1 MLTNTYKN
9 KLFFLEKRRSFM
21 SKKMMKRS
29 LALGALMAF
38 VITGSA
44 MAAENELTSGSEAIT
59 AGGNY
64 TVNGNVVLDGSTDK
78 DEIMIGSAS
87 RHPIAEDKKIAINLN
102 NGAVLNVTSNND
114 EPGSDVYGVIANT
127 EIIGDLNGNTS
138 VILNAISTKN
148 ENVAGLG
155 TGSVDKIQA
164 SNIEIHSAGN
174 NAIYDTSTDGTFTN
188 SHTLIGNTVLLESK
202 GRTIYSHAGM
212 TDITAGKLTIVS
224 DRSHEGK
231 ENNAITLRDNG
242 TVNIKADEANFTGGI
257 DISSTGNA
265 VLNLNDKSGEG
276 EIKNFQITG
285 NIKANSGTINGLT
298 FAGEDSFIKGN
309 VNTEGNENAKLTL
322 KNKGSWINQGV
333 SKVEDLTLAGGVVDY
348 TAKDADGKIEVG
360 TLSGKGDIKV
370 SDADKTVMTVGAA
383 GEGKE
388 LKATTSNQDV
398 ELEDLTNVAKWAET
412 GTTAI
417 DVVEKTGGT
426 IYSSESAE
434 VDEDGK
440 LGKVNKVVDAANYSV
455 SDMAAIG
462 LISWRAEM
470 NDMNKRL
477 GELRNA
483 NGEHGVWVRM
493 VRGEDSY
500 KSVTH
505 QYNQYQLGFDQKLS
519 ADSSW
524 TVGAALSYTDGES
537 SFAKGNGENTNKAI
551 SVYGSKLNKDGS
563 FIDVIAKYARLENE
577 FNVTS
582 GMGGGEYDTNGYSVS
597 AEVGKRFQQGSGL
610 WIEPQAEL
618 SYGKVSSV
626 DYMTKKGL
634 KVNQDGMESLVG
646 RLGFSLGQDVKGGNV
661 YARAS
666 YLYDF
671 DGETE
676 VTLGGQQK
684 LEQDLGGGW
693 WEVGVGTN
701 INLSKAAY
709 IYADVEKTFGGEVDT
724 DWQWNLGVRYSF

>member
-1 MLTNTYKN
+1 
-9 KLFFLEKRRSFM
+9 M

-59 AGGNY
+59 ASGSY
-64 TVNGNVVLDGSTDK
+64 TVNGNVVIDGIRENNKPMIDTESNISIELKDNST
-78 DEIMIGSAS
+78 
-87 RHPIAEDKKIAINLN
+87 
-102 NGAVLNVTSNND
+102 LNVKA
-114 EPGSDVYGVIANT
+114 SDRYDCWGVIRNT
-127 EIIGDLNGNTS
+127 EIIGDLDGNTS
-138 VILNAISTKN
+138 VVLEAVASGENAT
-148 ENVAGLG
+148 GLG
-155 TGSVDKIQA
+155 YFSVDKIQA
-164 SNIEIHSAGN
+164 SNIN
-174 NAIYDTSTDGTFTN
+174 VTSTGKYAVYFYQPGD
-188 SHTLIGNTVLLESK
+188 SHTLIGNKVTLDSK
-202 GRTIYSHAGM
+202 GSTIFGGEGVA
-212 TDITAGKLTIVS
+212 DITADELEVISDYSKEDRANEAIKLVETGK
-224 DRSHEGK
+224 
-231 ENNAITLRDNG
+231 
-242 TVNIKADEANFTGGI
+242 VNIKADKANFTGGI
-257 DISSTGNA
+257 YMNHKGGNGNP

-285 NIKANSGTINGLT
+285 DIQATSGTINGLT

-309 VNTEGNENAKLTL
+309 INTEGNKNAKLTL
-322 KNKGSWINQGV
+322 KNNGRWINQGD

-348 TAKDADGKIEVG
+348 TAEGADGKIEVG

-370 SDADKTVMTVGAA
+370 SNAEKTLMTVGEA

-388 LKATTSNQDV
+388 LKATTSNQEV
-398 ELEDLTNVAKWAET
+398 NLEDLTNVAKWKDRDV
-412 GTTAI
+412 TAV
-417 DVVEKTGGT
+417 DVVEKIGGT

-434 VDEDGK
+434 VNEDGT

-519 ADSSW
+519 EDSSW
-524 TVGAALSYTDGES
+524 TVGAALSYTDGKS

-551 SVYGSKLNKDGS
+551 SVYGSKVNKDGS

-582 GMGGGEYDTNGYSVS
+582 GMGGGDFDTNGYSVS

-646 RLGFSLGQDVKGGNV
+646 RLGFSLGQDIKGGNV

-671 DGETE
+671 DGETA

-693 WEVGVGTN
+693 WEVGLGTN

-709 IYADVEKTFGGEVDT
+709 IYADVEKALGGEVDT

>member
-1 MLTNTYKN
+1 
-9 KLFFLEKRRSFM
+9 M

-64 TVNGNVVLDGSTDK
+64 TVNGNVVIDGTA
-78 DEIMIGSAS
+78 ETMIGIPSDITGANTTS
-87 RHPIAEDKKIAINLN
+87 VDLQN
-102 NGAVLNVTSNND
+102 NAVLTVKADSKEDDNIH
-114 EPGSDVYGVIANT
+114 GVIANT
-127 EIIGDLNGNTS
+127 EIIGALDGNTS
-138 VILNAISTKN
+138 VVLETVIDSQNHGKEFN
-148 ENVAGLG
+148 EYAAGLG
-155 TGSVDKIQA
+155 HYSVDKIQA
-164 SNIEIHSAGN
+164 SNIKITSTGN
-174 NAIYDTSTDGTFTN
+174 NALYQTEATD
-188 SHTLIGNTVLLESK
+188 SHTLIGNKITLDSK
-202 GRTIYSHAGM
+202 GRTVYSGGGI
-212 TDITAGKLTIVS
+212 TDISAGELSIVS
-224 DRSHEGK
+224 DRSHEVGK
-231 ENNAITLRDNG
+231 KNNAITLEGNG
-242 TVNIKADEANFTGGI
+242 KVNIKADKAILTGGI
-257 DISSTGNA
+257 DMKPNGGDGKP
-265 VLNLNDKSGEG
+265 VLNLNDKSGES

-285 NIKANSGTINGLT
+285 DIKANSGTINGLT

-322 KNKGSWINQGV
+322 KNKGSWINQGT

-348 TAKDADGKIEVG
+348 TAKDADGSIEVG

-383 GEGKE
+383 GEDKE

-412 GTTAI
+412 GTTAV